1 MIEVHNVG
9 DKVWWIGIR
18 NGYAVPAIDTVQEVH
33 INESRIMY
41 TLEDYGAIGSTAV
54 FGTKNEAEEYCVA
67 EFIKSIKKDEEFK
80 DMLERHGIVFN
91 SEQAANKDM

>member
-9 DKVWWIGIR
+9 DKVWRIGVR
-18 NGYAVPAIDTVQEVH
+18 GGYYIPAMDTVQEVH

-41 TLEDYGAIGSTAV
+41 TLEACGTIGSTAV
-54 FGTKNEAEEYCVA
+54 FGTKNEAEEYCVS
-67 EFIKSIKKDEEFK
+67 EFIKYIEQYEELK

-91 SEQAANKDM
+91 SKQAANKDM